1 MIDEL
6 IGRIWGNAAFHR
18 ELDVLQ
24 TEWLQRELNVA
35 TTSALPD
42 DGLLR
47 LVRAAAVLSLSAVG
61 EQQDAAYRIAASSF
75 DLRRITHP
83 GTSAITNVILS
94 RLGNFPA
101 MQLIAPQLVSN
112 FTPISVVTEEQIR
125 RGHNEVLVAGKV
137 TALTDFQR
145 DLWRDLQSG
154 VSVGVSAPT
163 SAGKS
168 FIVLAHLE
176 ERARRGGPF
185 RAAYLVPSRALITQ
199 IADKISTW
207 ALRLEEA
214 PIALVTMPLASD
226 MPVQDRSIFV
236 FTQERLHL
244 TQINHQTLRFDL
256 IVVDEAHAIGESPR
270 GILLAAALDEA
281 LRRNPNAQ
289 VLFASPNV
297 ANAEVYGSFFAL
309 PRFKPSTT
317 NAKAVAQNIV
327 FVDSPPPRKKHVNI
341 RTKRSEPGA
350 MVASVELA
358 KRPLTTT
365 EKLIAIASKLGGG
378 APSLVYANG
387 PDVAEKIAHGLV
399 KIVEEAMENEALSEL
414 SKFVEEAV
422 HPDYALVRS
431 VKHGVGFHY
440 GRIPATVRKA
450 VEIAFSD
457 GQLHYLVTTSTL
469 LQGVNFPA
477 KNLFICDPR
486 QGDAGA
492 MVPVDF
498 WNLAGRAGRLG
509 KEFQGNVFLIDYETW
524 KARPL
529 EASRAVQIQPAVS
542 KLIDS
547 RRIELLDCIQN
558 TNPDQELG
566 ARAGLEGAFTQLLI
580 DLKNGRLKQSISR
593 LSPND
598 ALADVEAALVSVEAR
613 ISLPVS
619 VLQQSPTI
627 SAHRQ
632 QRLYAYLRR
641 RIAMGEANSASGLIP
656 EHPRGP
662 KAYKLFTDIFKI
674 CHSELLGY
682 PAADKRHTRFA
693 TIALKWMKGDPLPV
707 IIEAGR
713 KYAPKKKMDSHIRN
727 VLQDIEHHIRFS
739 YVRLMTC
746 YAAVLSEILNEIGRT
761 DLVAAIPN
769 VPLYLEMGECRKGAI
784 ALMAVGLSRM
794 AAAKIFPKLPP
805 DIETAEAARRWLLA
819 ADLASFDL
827 PSVLLNEIE
836 RALGLQA

>member
-6 IGRIWGNAAFHR
+6 IGRIWRNPVFQS
-18 ELDVLQ
+18 EFDSLQ
-24 TEWLQRELNVA
+24 TEWLQQTLKVQPTAA
-35 TTSALPD
+35 TPD
-42 DGLLR
+42 EALLR
-47 LVRAAAVLSLSAVG
+47 LLRAATILSLSNDG
-61 EQQDAAYRIAASSF
+61 DHRDAAYRIAASAF
-75 DLRRITHP
+75 DVRSITHP

-101 MQLIAPQLVSN
+101 MQLIAPQQVSN
-112 FTPISVVTEEQIR
+112 FTPISLVTEEEIR
-125 RGHNEVLVAGKV
+125 RSQNEVHIAGKV
-137 TALTDFQR
+137 SALTDFQR
-145 DLWRDLQSG
+145 ELWQDLQSG
-154 VSVGVSAPT
+154 TSVGISAPT

-168 FIVLAHLE
+168 FVVLAHLE
-176 ERARRGGPF
+176 ERAKRGGAF

-199 IADKISTW
+199 IADSISRW
-207 ALRLEEA
+207 ALRLDEA

-226 MPVQDRSIFV
+226 MPVQERSIFV

-244 TQINHQTLRFDL
+244 TQINHPALRFDM

-281 LRRNPNAQ
+281 LRRNPSAQ

-297 ANAEVYGSFFAL
+297 ANVDVYGSFFAL
-309 PRFKPSTT
+309 PKFKPSTT
-317 NAKAVAQNIV
+317 RAKAVAQNIV
-327 FVDSPPPRKKHVNI
+327 FVDCPPPRKRHMSI
-341 RTKRSEPGA
+341 RTKHSDRGTY
-350 MVASVELA
+350 VASVELP
-358 KRPLTTT
+358 KRPSTTT
-365 EKLIAIASKLGGG
+365 EKLVAIASALGGG

-387 PDVAEKIAHGLV
+387 PDVAEKIARGLG
-399 KIVEEAMENEALSEL
+399 KIVEESTDNDALSEL

-422 HPDYALVRS
+422 HPDYALVRA
-431 VKHGVGFHY
+431 VKHRVGFHY
-440 GRIPATVRKA
+440 GRIPAPVRKA

-486 QGDAGA
+486 QGDAGP

-509 KEFQGNVFLIDYETW
+509 KEFQGNVFLIDYDTW

-529 EASRAVQIQPAVS
+529 EADRAVQIQPAVS
-542 KLIDS
+542 KLIGS
-547 RRIELLDCIQN
+547 RRKELLDCIRDA
-558 TNPDQELG
+558 NPGQELRT
-566 ARAGLEGAFTQLLI
+566 RAGLEGAFTQLLI
-580 DLKNGRLKQSISR
+580 DLKSGRLNQTISR
-593 LSPND
+593 LSPTD
-598 ALADVEAALVSVEAR
+598 AMADLEAALLQVDVG
-613 ISLPVS
+613 ITLPVH

-632 QRLYAYLRR
+632 QRLYSYIRH
-641 RIAMGEANSASGLIP
+641 RIGVGLAKNVADLVP
-656 EHPRGP
+656 DHPRGP
-662 KAYKLFTDIFKI
+662 KAYKSFTEIFKI

-682 PAADKRHTRFA
+682 AAADKRHTRFA
-693 TIALKWMKGDPLPV
+693 TIALKWMKGDSLPV

-713 KYAPKKKMDSHIRN
+713 KYAPKMKMDSHIRN
-727 VLQDIEHHIRFS
+727 VLHDIEHHIRFS

-746 YAAVLSEILNEIGRT
+746 YIAVLSEVLNELGRA
-761 DLVAAIPN
+761 DLVATIPN

-805 DIETAEAARRWLLA
+805 DIESAETAKRWLLA
-819 ADLASFDL
+819 ADLTSLDL
-827 PSVLLNEIE
+827 PPVLLNEIQ
-836 RALGLQA
+836 RALGLEL

>member
-6 IGRIWGNAAFHR
+6 ISRIWGNPDFQR
-18 ELDVLQ
+18 ELDGLQ
-24 TEWLQRELNVA
+24 NEWLQQELKVQPTA
-35 TTSALPD
+35 AMPD
-42 DGLLR
+42 EGLLR
-47 LVRAAAVLSLSAVG
+47 LLRSAAVLALSTDG
-61 EQQDAAYRIAASSF
+61 DQRDAAYRIAASTF
-75 DLRRITHP
+75 DVHRVTHP
-83 GTSAITNVILS
+83 GTPAITNMILS

-101 MQLIAPQLVSN
+101 MQLIALQQVSS
-112 FTPISVVTEEQIR
+112 FTPISLVTEEQIR
-125 RGHNEVLVAGKV
+125 RSQNEVRVAGKV

-145 DLWRDLQSG
+145 ELWQDLQSG

-168 FIVLAHLE
+168 FVVLAHLE
-176 ERARRGGPF
+176 ERAKRGGPF

-199 IADKISTW
+199 IADNISRW

-214 PIALVTMPLASD
+214 PISLVTMPLASD
-226 MPVQDRSIFV
+226 MLVQDRSIFV

-244 TQINHQTLRFDL
+244 TQINHQALRFDL

-297 ANAEVYGSFFAL
+297 SNAEVYGSFFAL
-309 PRFKPSTT
+309 PKFKPSTT
-317 NAKAVAQNIV
+317 SAKAVAQNIV
-327 FVDSPPPRKKHVNI
+327 FVDCPPPRKKQVSI
-341 RTKRSEPGA
+341 RTRRSKPGSN
-350 MVASVELA
+350 VASVDLA
-358 KRPLTTT
+358 KRPSTTT
-365 EKLIAIASKLGGG
+365 DKLIAIASTLGGG

-387 PDVAEKIAHGLV
+387 PDMAEKIARGLV
-399 KIVEEAMENEALSEL
+399 KTVEQATDNDALSEL
-414 SKFVEEAV
+414 SKFVAEAV
-422 HPDYALVRS
+422 HPDYTLVYS
-431 VKHGVGFHY
+431 VRHRVGFHY

-509 KEFQGNVFLIDYETW
+509 KEFQGNVFLIDYDTW

-547 RRIELLDCIQN
+547 RRMELLDCIQN
-558 TNPDQELG
+558 TNPDQEVVT
-566 ARAGLEGAFTQLLI
+566 RAGLEGAFTQLLI

-593 LSPND
+593 LSPTD
-598 ALADVEAALVSVEAR
+598 TLADVEAALVHVEAG

-641 RIAMGEANSASGLIP
+641 RVTGANSASSLVP
-656 EHPRGP
+656 EHPWGP
-662 KAYKLFTDIFKI
+662 KAYKSFTDIFKI

-713 KYAPKKKMDSHIRN
+713 KYAPKKKIDSHIRN

-746 YAAVLSEILNEIGRT
+746 YIAVLSEILNKIGRA
-761 DLVAAIPN
+761 DLVATIPN

-794 AAAKIFPKLPP
+794 AAAKIYSKLPP
-805 DIETAEAARRWLLA
+805 EIETAEAARRWLLA
-819 ADLASFDL
+819 ADLTSFDL
-827 PSVLLNEIE
+827 PPILLNEIQ
-836 RALGLQA
+836 RALGLEA